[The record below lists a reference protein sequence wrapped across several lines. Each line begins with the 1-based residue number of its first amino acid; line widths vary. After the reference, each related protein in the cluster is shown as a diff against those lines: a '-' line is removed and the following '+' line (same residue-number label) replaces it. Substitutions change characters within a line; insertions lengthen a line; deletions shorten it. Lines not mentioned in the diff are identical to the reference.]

1 MRLTVHQGFETD
13 NYKDTVRIHTSQ
25 RGGIR
30 SGHLARVTVKDGA
43 STVVA
48 VRGLDDGEEDYIRL
62 DLETRRRLKVKPGD
76 VRDFEL
82 RETSPWEALQWAAKA
97 SDPTAR
103 IATWI
108 GIWLGGIGILLSL
121 AQLYQGWKS

>member
-1 MRLTVHQGFETD
+1 M
-13 NYKDTVRIHTSQ
+13 
-25 RGGIR
+25 
-30 SGHLARVTVKDGA
+30 TVKDGA

-82 RETSPWEALQWAAKA
+82 RETWPWEALQWASKA